1 MPRLFTA
8 LKIPTSI
15 ATQLNFLQSGLAGAR
30 WIDPSD
36 FHITLRFYG
45 DMDNAQAKDLT
56 QSLSQITCKPFTP
69 ELSTLGT
76 FGSDKP
82 RMLWAGVTANKQLST
97 LHQAHETLAQRLGF
111 KAEGR
116 KFTPHVTLAR
126 FKSSRA
132 PQLGHYLAEH
142 NDFPPL
148 TFEVTD
154 FCLYSAKDST
164 GGGPY
169 LIEAQYPFQDSL

>member
-8 LKIPTSI
+8 LKIPSSI
-15 ATQLNFLQSGLAGAR
+15 ATQLTFLQCGLAGAR

-36 FHITLRFYG
+36 FHITLRFFG

-56 QSLSQITCKPFTP
+56 QSLDQVSSNPFTV
-69 ELSTLGT
+69 ELCTLGT

-82 RMLWAGVTANKQLST
+82 RMLWAGVTANEQLST
-97 LHQAHETLAQRLGF
+97 LHQSHETLAQRLGF

-126 FKSSRA
+126 FKSGRA
-132 PQLGHYLAEH
+132 HQLGLYLAEH
-142 NDFPPL
+142 NDFTPL
-148 TFEVTD
+148 SFKVTD

-169 LIEAQYPFQDSL
+169 LIEAQYPF